1 MSISKFSLNKKLV
14 LGFLLAG
21 LIPSLTITFVVL
33 SNVDKTLHENAENML
48 VSIRE
53 GRSFQLEE
61 LYKTMAGQA
70 SALAQNIST
79 IDAARK
85 FKSSFQSF
93 EIETRTDFNAAKSSL
108 TSFYAN
114 EFGQQYNK
122 TNIGKEFDKTS
133 EIIRELS
140 KNELLLQNAFISSNN
155 NPLGSKDALIS
166 LNDGTSY
173 SKTHE
178 RYHQAFRTYLNK
190 FGYYD
195 IFLIDAGKGEVVYSV
210 YKEADFAT
218 NLKVGPYSDSGL
230 AEAYN
235 LAMNATSKD
244 EVFFT
249 DIKKYYPSYESP
261 AQFISAPIFEN
272 NKLSAVLVF
281 QVPVAK
287 INQILTSGEKWKEQG
302 QGDTG
307 ETYIIG
313 KDKIMRSISRT
324 IVEDEASFFKT
335 MHEVG
340 LSKEAIDY
348 MKSKK
353 TSALAT
359 KIDTLGADHAI
370 AGKSGAEIF
379 KDYRDVNVISAYKP
393 LNINGL
399 NWYILSEMDEDEALS
414 SLYTV
419 RKVIMTLIT
428 ISGIAIL
435 LLALTFAKTISNSL
449 VKLAE
454 GLKIGAHN
462 VLNSA
467 NALAQ
472 SSSDLSSATEQQ
484 AASLQ
489 ETSASITEI
498 SAMVDRNS
506 ENANTTSDLSEKSQ
520 EKAQEG
526 KRYVSSVKHKI
537 EDIHKN
543 NEVLIKSVEENNVEI
558 QNITKVIDEISE
570 KTKVI
575 NDIVFQTKLLSF
587 NASVE
592 AARAGEHGKG
602 FAVVAEEVGALA
614 AMSGTAAQE
623 ITELLDRSI
632 GQVHRTVESSKSKM
646 SGIIEHGKKS
656 VDESL
661 VEIKTCDS
669 VLSEILESFNEVNS
683 SVRQIAASS
692 TEQSAGVNEI
702 TTAVQQLDAVT
713 QQNTSV
719 AHTSSSKAAE
729 LKEQS
734 NDLSRI
740 VQDIQMIVFGENET
754 GASTMT
760 ASKVTPSVIKMPFP
774 KKKNLELID
783 SDSISSDDSRF
794 KDAI

>member
-21 LIPSLTITFVVL
+21 LLPSLTITFVVL
-33 SNVDKTLHENAENML
+33 NNVDKTLHKNAENML
-48 VSIRE
+48 ISIRE

-61 LYKTMAGQA
+61 LYKTMGGQV

-79 IDAARK
+79 IDAARQ
-85 FKSSFQSF
+85 FKKSFQSF
-93 EIETRTDFNAAKSSL
+93 EIETRTDFNAAKSAL

-114 EFGQQYNK
+114 EFGGQYNK
-122 TNIGKEFDKTS
+122 TNIGKEFDRTS

-140 KNELLLQNAFISSNN
+140 KNELLLQDAFISSNN
-155 NPLGSKDALIS
+155 NPLGSKDALVS
-166 LNDGTSY
+166 LKDGTNY

-178 RYHQAFRTYLNK
+178 RYHDAFRTYLNK

-195 IFLIDAGKGEVVYSV
+195 IFLIDAQKAEVIYSV
-210 YKEADFAT
+210 FKEADFAT
-218 NLKVGPYSDSGL
+218 NLKTGPYASSGL
-230 AEAYN
+230 AQAYN
-235 LAMNATSKD
+235 LAVNAKSKD
-244 EVFFT
+244 AVFFT
-249 DIKKYYPSYESP
+249 DIQKYYPSYESP

-272 NKLSAVLVF
+272 DKLSAVLVF

-287 INQILTSGEKWKEQG
+287 INQILTSDEKWKEQG
-302 QGDTG
+302 QGDSG

-313 KDKIMRSISRT
+313 KDKVMRSVSRT
-324 IVEDEASFFKT
+324 LVEDEANFFKT
-335 MHEVG
+335 MQKVG
-340 LSKEAIDY
+340 LSESAINY

-353 TSALAT
+353 TSALAA
-359 KIDTLGADHAI
+359 KIDTLGADNVVL
-370 AGKSGAEIF
+370 GKTGAEIF
-379 KDYRDVNVISAYKP
+379 EDYRDINVISAYKP
-393 LNINGL
+393 LSIAGL
-399 NWYILSEMDEDEALS
+399 DWYILSEMDEDEALA

-454 GLKIGAHN
+454 GLKLGAHN

-520 EKAQEG
+520 AKAQEG
-526 KRYVSSVKHKI
+526 KEYVSSVKHKI

-543 NEVLIKSVEENNVEI
+543 NEVLIQSVEENNVEI

-623 ITELLDRSI
+623 ITELLERSI
-632 GQVHRTVESSKSKM
+632 GQVHRTVENSKSKM

-740 VQDIQMIVFGENET
+740 VEDIQMIVFGENISDAQPVA
-754 GASTMT
+754 ASP
-760 ASKVTPSVIKMPFP
+760 VRPVIKMPFAK
-774 KKKNLELID
+774 KKKNLELVD
-783 SDSISSDDSRF
+783 ADSISADDSRF
-794 KDAI
+794 KDVI